1 MKLNRNLMLLICS
14 VMMSLNAFSQNAT
27 DSTKIQLT
35 KPIARLV
42 IKDLIQFDGLSD
54 EMQAMQTI
62 LTETNNKLLTQGQLV
77 TNLNTQIANYQSIL
91 EKKDKQISTASELS
105 DQLQK
110 ELKRQARQKKLYQV
124 GSIVGAVA
132 VGLLIVQ

>member
-1 MKLNRNLMLLICS
+1 
-14 VMMSLNAFSQNAT
+14 MSLNAFSQNAT